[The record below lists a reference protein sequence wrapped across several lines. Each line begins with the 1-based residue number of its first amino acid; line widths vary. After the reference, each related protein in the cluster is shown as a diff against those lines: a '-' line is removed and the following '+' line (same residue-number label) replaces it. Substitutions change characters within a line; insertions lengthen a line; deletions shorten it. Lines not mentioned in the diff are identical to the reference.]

1 MADIDETL
9 EKLGAELRQTRDELR
24 VQMHLAKADAR
35 DEWDR
40 LEKKWDEFDD
50 KWDKIED
57 AAEDA
62 GKDIGKALSALGD
75 EIKSGY
81 EKIRDAM

>member
-1 MADIDETL
+1 MADIDERL
-9 EKLGAELRQTRDELR
+9 KVMGAELRMARDELR

-40 LEKKWDEFDD
+40 LEGKWDEFEE

-62 GKDIGKALSALGD
+62 GKDIGRALTALGQ
-75 EIKSGY
+75 ELKAGY

>member
-1 MADIDETL
+1 MAEIDQ
-9 EKLGAELRQTRDELR
+9 KLTNLKQDLREARDELR

-35 DEWDR
+35 DEWEK
-40 LEKKWDEFDD
+40 LEPKWDEFQQKLD
-50 KWDKIED
+50 KVED

-62 GKDIGKALSALGD
+62 AEDIGEALSSLGD

-81 EKIRDAM
+81 ERIRKAL